1 MSGSHDA
8 RKVGFSEA
16 YIGLVLDPSYRNWR
30 REFLAGSLR
39 VHRAHLCMLAERGI
53 VPAPIARELKRG
65 IEALD
70 SFSPPEHL
78 PGYGDREAALAR
90 VEDLYFLYE
99 RALGDTVG
107 RANAAWLHTARSRN
121 DMDGTIF
128 RMALKGRFLETL
140 RAVLRMADAL
150 EARCSRG
157 EGELTVLFTHG
168 QPANPSTVAHYLSSI
183 LLEILQDAG
192 RIAEATATIDECLM
206 GACAITGTGFPVD
219 RRRMAELLGFG
230 GIVPNTYQA
239 ISSSR
244 WLEEPAGALGA
255 LMSDMGRFAADLLH
269 KASCEVGLFVF
280 PDDLVQISSIMPQK
294 RNPVIIEHVRIQAG
308 MAAQACA
315 GIGQTFR
322 NVPFQ
327 DVNENADAPVCAFMD
342 TMETALSAIG
352 LFREMCVKMEAD
364 EARAAEI
371 CARFGV
377 TTTELADTMVRE
389 LGLGFR
395 EAHGVAAAFASSG
408 CDRAVLR
415 ARFREA
421 AGRELPWSD
430 AEVDAILSPERFIG
444 VRATEGG
451 PAPAGMAAVYE
462 EIARLR
468 AALSGAI
475 AGFEARARRADG
487 ALAEAWAKLG

>member
-1 MSGSHDA
+1 MSG
-8 RKVGFSEA
+8 FSGT
-16 YIGLVLDPSYRNWR
+16 YIERVLDPSYRNWR
-30 REFLAGSLR
+30 KEFFGASLR
-39 VHRAHLCMLAERGI
+39 VHRAHLCMLSECGI

-70 SFSPPEHL
+70 GFRPPEHL
-78 PGYGDREAALAR
+78 PGYRDPEAAAAR

-99 RALGDTVG
+99 RALGDSVG
-107 RANAAWLHTARSRN
+107 HANAAWLHTARSRN

-128 RMALKGRFLETL
+128 RMVLKSKLLALLD
-140 RAVLRMADAL
+140 AVSRMAEAL
-150 EARCSRG
+150 EARCRRG
-157 EGELTVLFTHG
+157 DGELTVLYTHG

-183 LLEILQDAG
+183 LLEILQDAA
-192 RIAEATATIDECLM
+192 RLADAIATVDECLM

-230 GIVPNTYQA
+230 GVVPNTYQA

-244 WLEEPAGALGA
+244 WLEEPARALGA

-308 MAAQACA
+308 LVAQACA
-315 GIGQTFR
+315 GIGQAFR

-327 DVNENADAPVCAFMD
+327 DVNENADAPVCAFME
-342 TMETALSAIG
+342 MLGTALSAID
-352 LFREMCVKMEAD
+352 LFTEMCVKMESD
-364 EARAAEI
+364 RARASDI

-377 TTTELADTMVRE
+377 TSTELADTMVRE

-408 CDRAVLR
+408 GDRGVLR
-415 ARFREA
+415 ARFRDV
-421 AGRELPWSD
+421 AGRDLPWSD
-430 AEVDAILSPERFIG
+430 AEVDGILSPERFVG
-444 VRATEGG
+444 VRATLGG
-451 PAPAGMAAVYE
+451 PAPEGMKPVYEAVAALRAGLDRALAGFGERERAAVT
-462 EIARLR
+462 
-468 AALSGAI
+468 ALS
-475 AGFEARARRADG
+475 
-487 ALAEAWAKLG
+487 EAWEALG